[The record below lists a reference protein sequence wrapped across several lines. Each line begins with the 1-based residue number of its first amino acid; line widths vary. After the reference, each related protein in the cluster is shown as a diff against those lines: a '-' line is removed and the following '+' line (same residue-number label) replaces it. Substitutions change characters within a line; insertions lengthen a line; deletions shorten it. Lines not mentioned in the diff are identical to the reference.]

1 MSHHQS
7 VLRWRWLIVVV
18 ALPVALTMWLALAA
32 FWLSLWGAANLAV
45 AVRVQSVPALA
56 RAVDGAAR
64 SAGVASWIATGW
76 GAAAPII
83 APLERAAEAGVQL
96 QEISA
101 AGLELAPA
109 LPSALGMDGTRSYLF
124 CGLNDA
130 ELFGSGGAPLSG
142 LVVQL
147 DQGEP
152 TIPVSG
158 SVSTDL
164 NPGNEPYPWD
174 VSGGLP
180 WYRPG
185 AEYPFANSNFHP
197 DFRVSGTNMQAAWNA
212 LDLAEVDGVI
222 TIDVVA
228 VAAVLSATGPVT
240 TQAFGE
246 VSADN
251 VIRTVLVDA
260 YRDYPEFPPESN
272 LARQAGNAELQDL
285 VIERLRDPRTALR
298 AVRAL
303 WDVIPGRHVQ
313 AHMADP
319 ALQATVTALG
329 AEGALSQPSGDVLGV
344 FLQSGPS
351 KLAVFQEQRIER
363 RVQLAA
369 DGSAQ
374 VRQRVRFTNS
384 VPEGLAGDA
393 DKYRSYLALTYRQ
406 RVAFRIP
413 DSAMQPTVAVEG
425 DRELVRPDATGPF
438 PDSAGAQVL
447 WQGQDLAPR
456 AQSVTE
462 VSYRLPAGTFTGADG
477 LDYQLTADP
486 QAMVSPPEVELIV
499 EFPDGSAP
507 TGQAEGWAI
516 DGATATWTGTL
527 DRPLAVGVHD

>member
-1 MSHHQS
+1 M
-7 VLRWRWLIVVV
+7 WLI
-18 ALPVALTMWLALAA
+18 LISLWLA
-32 FWLSLWGAANLAV
+32 LWGAANLAL
-45 AVRVQSVPALA
+45 AVRHDSLDSLS
-56 RAVDGAAR
+56 RAAAGAAR
-64 SAGVASWIATGW
+64 SAGVTGWLASGW
-76 GAAAPII
+76 GALAPVVP
-83 APLERAAEAGVQL
+83 AMEPVASAGATL
-96 QEISA
+96 RTISA
-101 AGLELAPA
+101 AGLELAPV
-109 LPSALGMDGTRSYLF
+109 LPAALGADGPQQYLVSA
-124 CGLNDA
+124 LNDA
-130 ELFGSGGAPLSG
+130 ELFGSGGAPLNASVLEADRG
-142 LVVQL
+142 ALTV
-147 DQGEP
+147 
-152 TIPVSG
+152 PVSG
-158 SVSTDL
+158 SVSAEL

-174 VSGGLP
+174 VTGGLP

-185 AEYPFANSNFHP
+185 AEYPFANSNYHP

-212 LDLAEVDGVI
+212 LDLAEVEGVI

-260 YRDYPEFPPESN
+260 YREYPEFPPESN

-303 WDVIPGRHVQ
+303 WDVLPGRHIQ
-313 AHMADP
+313 AYMADP
-319 ALQATVTALG
+319 ALQATVCALG
-329 AEGALSQPSGDVLGV
+329 AGGALSEPSGDVLGV

-374 VRQRVRFTNS
+374 VRQRVRFTNA

-413 DSAMQPTVAVEG
+413 DSAMEPTVAVDG

-447 WQGQDLAPR
+447 WQGQDIAPR

-462 VSYRLPAGTFTGADG
+462 VSYRLPAGTFSGTDG

-499 EFPDGSAP
+499 EFPAGSAS
-507 TGQAEGWAI
+507 TGQADGWAI